1 MLTEKNFRIILLLA
15 ILGLVIGSWGM
26 GARLLYGHKYMNYGS
41 YVPWGLW
48 VAFDLFFLG
57 LTAGAYI
64 ITVMTYGFRIRL
76 FAALGPLSVFT
87 LLVTLMCEFIIISL
101 DLGHPLRVYRFLI
114 TPNFGSMM
122 FWLVAFIG
130 AMWIIYL
137 PTFYLLLREQLIDR
151 SQDESKPGQAICRF
165 LAFGRTSYREPDR
178 EQDHRRVRILSLIG
192 MPVGLLFFGMHGAVF
207 AILLNRPLWN
217 GAMTPF
223 LFIMAALLSGGAL
236 ITFLTYLFHP
246 RDELV
251 LPLGRIVLGLL
262 ATFLFLEALQFF
274 VGYQSKVPNFVASLN
289 LIVFG
294 PFWWSFWIMHL
305 IIGSAIPL
313 FILITR
319 PQDTRAVAWA
329 CFLVVITFFA
339 VRLNYLIPDLAVY
352 KLEGLQNA
360 FHDHRLLTN
369 YVPSLNEWLV
379 AIWVISLGLLTFFL
393 GMRWLPVEAAGKGEE
408 EHV

>member
-1 MLTEKNFRIILLLA
+1 MLTEKNFRYIVLVA
-15 ILGLVIGSWGM
+15 ILGLIIGSWGM
-26 GARLLYGHKYMNYGS
+26 GARLLYGHMYMDYGS

-48 VAFDLFFLG
+48 VSFDLFFLG

-64 ITVMTYGFRIRL
+64 VTVLVYGFRVRL

-122 FWLVAFIG
+122 FWLVAFILF
-130 AMWIIYL
+130 MWAIYL
-137 PTFYLLLREQLIDR
+137 PTFYLLLREQLIAW
-151 SQDESKPGQAICRF
+151 SQDETKPGHKIFRL
-165 LAFGRTSYREPDR
+165 LACGRTSYSDEDR
-178 EQDHRRVRILSLIG
+178 RQDHRRVRILSFIS

-236 ITFLTYLFHP
+236 ITFLTYLFDP
-246 RDELV
+246 RDEL
-251 LPLGRIVLGLL
+251 LRLLGRIVLGLL

-274 VGYQSKVPNFVASLN
+274 VGYQSKIPSFVTSLN
-289 LIVFG
+289 LIAFG
-294 PFWWSFWIMHL
+294 PFWWAFWILHL
-305 IIGSAIPL
+305 LIGSAIPIY
-313 FILITR
+313 FLITR
-319 PQDTRAVAWA
+319 PNDSKAVAWA
-329 CFLVVITFFA
+329 CFLILITFFA

-352 KLEGLQNA
+352 KLEGLQNTF
-360 FHDHRLLTN
+360 FHQRLRTE
-369 YVPSLNEWLV
+369 YVPNINEWLV
-379 AIWVISLGLLTFFL
+379 AIWVLSLGLLTFFL